1 MKIFTDLQACL
12 GHLVLLGFMISFYR
26 LSESDILMRLCVSL
40 AYALGKKFTEMQLL
54 QLFRMIYDEF
64 ANITDEQKEVMTFN
78 YTTLLFRPDRYQ

>member
-1 MKIFTDLQACL
+1 MISELESSINSRTCL
-12 GHLVLLGFMISFYR
+12 GHLV
-26 LSESDILMRLCVSL
+26 LSESDILMRCCVSL